1 MLWGVV
7 FWGAMALAVTG
18 WALVEVLNARNSR
31 FKLIGFGLMVL
42 AIVLFFL
49 SADKF

>member
-7 FWGAMALAVTG
+7 FWLAMALAIAG
-18 WALVEVLNARNSR
+18 WALVEVLNARNNR
-31 FKLIGFGLMVL
+31 LKLIGFGLMVL
-42 AIVLFFL
+42 ATVLFFL